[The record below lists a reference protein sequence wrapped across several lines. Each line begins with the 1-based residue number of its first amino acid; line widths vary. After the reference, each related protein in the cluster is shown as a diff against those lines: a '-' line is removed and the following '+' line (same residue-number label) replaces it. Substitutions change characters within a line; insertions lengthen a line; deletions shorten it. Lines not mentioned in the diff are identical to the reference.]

1 MASFASEYGTIHG
14 GSCAVLAMGKLGSR
28 EMTAASDLDLVLL
41 YDFDEAAPESDGER
55 RLHAVQYFTRIT
67 QRLVSS
73 LTAATRRGRLYE
85 VDMRLRPSGGKGPV
99 ATQIRGFATYQIE
112 EAETWEHMALTRARV
127 IAGDPTLAQDIRAVI
142 RTVLCTPRDADALRK
157 AVRDM
162 RRLIAREK
170 GEADPWDLKLAS
182 GGLID
187 IEFLAQYLILRHAAE
202 HDALVTTDTS
212 LAIATAA
219 KLGLIDPDDA
229 DVLIQAHRIYSTVT
243 QMMRLTLDEAFD
255 PAKVAKGVLRRIA
268 AAADCP
274 DFPRLERQLI
284 ETRQAV
290 RTIFQRQ
297 VG

>member
-1 MASFASEYGTIHG
+1 MAGGLVDVFKRQA
-14 GSCAVLAMGKLGSR
+14 GSCAVLGMGKLGSR

-41 YDFDEAAPESDGER
+41 YDFDETSPESDGAK

-73 LTAATRRGRLYE
+73 LTAATRRGRLYD
-85 VDMRLRPSGGKGPV
+85 VDLRLRPSGGKGPV
-99 ATQIRGFATYQIE
+99 ATQIRGFATYQRE

-127 IAGDPTLAQDIRAVI
+127 VAGDETLMHDIEGLIAD
-142 RTVLCTPRDADALRK
+142 VLGSRRDADALRK
-157 AVRDM
+157 SVADM
-162 RRLIAREK
+162 RRLIAQEK
-170 GEADPWDLKLAS
+170 GESDPWDLKLAA
-182 GGLID
+182 GGIID
-187 IEFLAQYLILRHAAE
+187 IEFLAQYLILRHAGE
-202 HDALVTTDTS
+202 HAALVTTDTTQ
-212 LAIATAA
+212 AISIAGR
-219 KLGLIDPDDA
+219 LGLIEGADA
-229 DVLIQAHRIYSTVT
+229 DLLIEAHRIYSAVT

-274 DFPRLERQLI
+274 DFPRLERQLF

-290 RTIFQRQ
+290 RKIFRRT